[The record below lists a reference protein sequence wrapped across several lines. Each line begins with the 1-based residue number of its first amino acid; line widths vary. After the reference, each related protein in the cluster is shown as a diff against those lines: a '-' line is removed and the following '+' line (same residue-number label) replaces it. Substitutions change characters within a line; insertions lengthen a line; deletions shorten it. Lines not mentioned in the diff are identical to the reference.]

1 MGNMCIDLRRVAGPL
16 ALCLLLASCVGP
28 TATDATS
35 ETATLDV
42 TLQPALVAGPAD
54 ATADPVNLIR
64 AVVTRSSDAAEV
76 ARVDIPVSPE
86 ATEWVLSVPVAVD
99 ASELE
104 VSVRLSLI
112 HEVDGTESV
121 QFSGITPPLLL
132 SAGAVSSPSD
142 VSLVRGPLANLSVLG
157 VFITSTPS
165 DLLVGE
171 AGTASAALEY
181 DTSIEGTPEVFWVST
196 DPSVATVD
204 DSLVSAVSAGSTQLI
219 AVAGAYA
226 DTVALDVLPLY
237 SSVTLSPDSV
247 SVVGFGSTATF
258 TASVLDGRGDP
269 VADPSLT
276 WSSGTPAVVT
286 SLGAGTFEAVGL
298 GSGQPRVAL
307 TDAPSVGAT
316 AEMVVE
322 PIVGDLAVRKTVSNV
337 QPVPGDTISFEVSLS
352 NSANFAASDV
362 VVLDTVSA
370 GLTFVAATASVGSYD
385 AATHT
390 WALDRMEAGAL
401 ETLSLT
407 VEVVAGS
414 DTIPNRAH
422 VVPPADYQDQEPA
435 NDVAQSTV
443 FTGPARVGDP
453 SGVIVF
459 ASDRAGTGRDLWL
472 KDLGTG
478 VLTQLTTGE
487 IFASGPDFSPDGSR
501 IAVGDNAD
509 EVVVTSSDGTGLTS
523 LTGPSPVSGSYA
535 GSPTWSPDGAF
546 VAYQGVTTDD
556 PDDWEIAVVEV
567 ADTANRVFLTV
578 DAVSNQFPDWSPDGT
593 RIAFARDR
601 AAIYSIRAADGT
613 DERLI
618 YQGAVLYPDWSP
630 DGTEIA
636 FQSGS
641 AILAVDVSTL
651 AVRTILNDGANNWG
665 PVWSPDGAWIM
676 VYKQPATGGGYQLWA
691 VRTDGSQEQ
700 VQLELSDGSD
710 YTGGWTTSIP
720 PG

>member
-35 ETATLDV
+35 GTTTLDV

-64 AVVTRSSDAAEV
+64 AVVTRSSDGAEV
-76 ARVDIPVSPE
+76 ARVDIPVSPD

-171 AGTASAALEY
+171 TGTASAALEY

-196 DPSVATVD
+196 DPSVATVE

-247 SVVGFGSTATF
+247 SVVGFGSTAAF

-307 TDAPSVGAT
+307 TDAPSVVAT

-337 QPVPGDTISFEVSLS
+337 QPMPGDTISFEVSLS
-352 NSANFAASDV
+352 NSANFPATQV
-362 VVLDTVSA
+362 VVLDTLPAGFQLVSA
-370 GLTFVAATASVGSYD
+370 SPSVGTWD
-385 AATHT
+385 AANHRWTL
-390 WALDRMEAGAL
+390 AEMAAGAV
-401 ETLSLT
+401 ETLTLEAAVELT
-407 VEVVAGS
+407 AAN
-414 DTIPNRAH
+414 DTLRNRAW
-422 VVPPADYQDQEPA
+422 VVPPPDYQDQDPA
-435 NDVAQSTV
+435 DDMAQATV
-443 FTGPARVGDP
+443 FTGPAPLPAAPTGVTAFTGQR
-453 SGVIVF
+453 SGTRNV
-459 ASDRAGTGRDLWL
+459 WL
-472 KDLGTG
+472 KDLDRSRQRYPA
-478 VLTQLTTGE
+478 LLRRA
-487 IFASGPDFSPDGSR
+487 ASAGP
-501 IAVGDNAD
+501 
-509 EVVVTSSDGTGLTS
+509 
-523 LTGPSPVSGSYA
+523 
-535 GSPTWSPDGAF
+535 GSPPAARPLSPARGPRRASPPASPGAC
-546 VAYQGVTTDD
+546 
-556 PDDWEIAVVEV
+556 
-567 ADTANRVFLTV
+567 
-578 DAVSNQFPDWSPDGT
+578 
-593 RIAFARDR
+593 
-601 AAIYSIRAADGT
+601 
-613 DERLI
+613 
-618 YQGAVLYPDWSP
+618 
-630 DGTEIA
+630 
-636 FQSGS
+636 
-641 AILAVDVSTL
+641 
-651 AVRTILNDGANNWG
+651 
-665 PVWSPDGAWIM
+665 
-676 VYKQPATGGGYQLWA
+676 
-691 VRTDGSQEQ
+691 
-700 VQLELSDGSD
+700 
-710 YTGGWTTSIP
+710 
-720 PG
+720 